1 MYIYTYIYI
10 YANSYFPRYLGVYL
24 CHICLSRLYLRVGNG
39 NKAAV
44 RNEMLSFLWSCKVT
58 SSGPMECPL
67 LYNG

>member
-1 MYIYTYIYI
+1 MAQMGIFKDAIFVIPTIY
-10 YANSYFPRYLGVYL
+10 VD
-24 CHICLSRLYLRVGNG
+24 NG